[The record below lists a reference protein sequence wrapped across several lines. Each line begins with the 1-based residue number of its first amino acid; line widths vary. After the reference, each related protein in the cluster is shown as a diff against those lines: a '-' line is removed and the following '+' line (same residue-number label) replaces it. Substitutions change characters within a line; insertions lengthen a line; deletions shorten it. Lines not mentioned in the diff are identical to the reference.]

1 MTDTLSDV
9 IIKQLLDQQKRD
21 RRWKNIRF
29 FIWLIV
35 IILFFFLFFG
45 TINLAFQS
53 SVPIKPYVALIRLE
67 GMIMP
72 GKPFSAEQ
80 VVPALQDAFADNRA
94 KGIIIDI
101 NSGGGS
107 PVQASI
113 IYNEIMSLRKAYPNK
128 KVVVVGEDM
137 MASGAYL
144 VAMGAP
150 MIYVNQNSI
159 AGSIG
164 VITEGFGFVDAMA
177 KIGVTRRVFTAGE
190 NKDRLDPFA
199 PVTDDDKLKIHEVL
213 NEVHGYFIDVV
224 KTSRGN
230 RLHGDPKELF
240 SGDFWT
246 GIKAKQL
253 GIVDDF
259 GDVSSVMH
267 DVFHVKVYRDYT
279 PQPPLLQSLISNVGS
294 YLNFNFGASQQRSI
308 VM

>member
-1 MTDTLSDV
+1 MTDILSDLIV
-9 IIKQLLDQQKRD
+9 KQLLDQQKRD
-21 RRWKNIRF
+21 RRWRNIRF
-29 FIWLIV
+29 FSWMIV
-35 IILFFFLFFG
+35 VVVFFFLFFG
-45 TINLAFQS
+45 GINAALEP
-53 SVPIKPYVALIRLE
+53 SVPNKPYIALVRLE
-67 GMIMP
+67 DIIMP
-72 GKPFSAEQ
+72 GKPFSAEL
-80 VVPALQDAFADNRA
+80 VVPALEQAFQDKHAQ
-94 KGIIIDI
+94 GVIIDI

-113 IYNEIMSLRKAYPNK
+113 IYNEILSLRAKFPNK

-159 AGSIG
+159 VGSIG
-164 VITEGFGFVDAMA
+164 VITEGFGFVDTLK
-177 KIGVTRRVFTAGE
+177 KIGMTRRVFTAGN

-199 PVTDDDKLKIHEVL
+199 PESEADKVKIQEVL

-224 KTSRGN
+224 KTSRGK
-230 RLHGDPKELF
+230 RLQGDPKELF

-253 GIVDDF
+253 GLVDGF
-259 GDVSSVMH
+259 GDTASVMH
-267 DVFHVKVYRDYT
+267 DVFHVDTYRDYT
-279 PQPPLLQSLISNVGS
+279 AEPPFLQSLINNIGS
-294 YLNFNFGASQQRSI
+294 YLNFNFGETQQRKI

>member
-1 MTDTLSDV
+1 
-9 IIKQLLDQQKRD
+9 
-21 RRWKNIRF
+21 
-29 FIWLIV
+29 
-35 IILFFFLFFG
+35 
-45 TINLAFQS
+45 
-53 SVPIKPYVALIRLE
+53 
-67 GMIMP
+67 MP
-72 GKPFSAEQ
+72 GKPFSAQ
-80 VVPALQDAFADNRA
+80 LVVPALEEAFADSRA
-94 KGIIIDI
+94 AGVIIDI

-113 IYNEIMSLRKAYPNK
+113 IYNEIVALRKEFPKK

-150 MIYVNQNSI
+150 TIYVNQNTI

-164 VITEGFGFVDAMA
+164 VITEGFGFVGAME
-177 KIGVTRRVFTAGE
+177 KLGITRRVYTAGD

-199 PVTDDDKLKIHEVL
+199 PESDADKAKIQNVL
-213 NEVHGYFIDVV
+213 NQVHGYFIDVV

-246 GIKAKQL
+246 GMKAKQL

-259 GDVSSVMH
+259 GDISSVMH
-267 DVFHVKVYRDYT
+267 GVFHVGVYRDYT
-279 PQPPLLQSLISNVGS
+279 PQQPLLQSLISGVGS
-294 YLNFNFGASQQRSI
+294 YLNFNLGASQQQALMS
-308 VM
+308 MSS